1 MSDPHAAKAEAGSS
15 AQKVLEDLIARCWGE
30 VLRLEEPDREDD
42 FFELGGDSIKG
53 LELADKIA
61 EALPFEAPL
70 VALFFQDPTIRGLAA
85 AIAAEVGAEE
95 LARITAK

>member
-1 MSDPHAAKAEAGSS
+1 
-15 AQKVLEDLIARCWGE
+15 
-30 VLRLEEPDREDD
+30 
-42 FFELGGDSIKG
+42 
-53 LELADKIA
+53 
-61 EALPFEAPL
+61 